1 MVELKTEELTDVQ
14 KYHINHD
21 CTMSIS
27 DTGKG
32 CIILFSDINECYC
45 DYDEASNLLVITDM
59 ETNNPALPK
68 VYELK
73 VSKQQIRP
81 LVSLYSS
88 IIRSRFNLSQNLV
101 FFFDSKDRLISQ
113 NDKSSYGFSKI
124 KLVKEEKAAQKKLA
138 RYMAYTM
145 GYEPFRKEFEDE
157 QSLKNDKVI
166 QDFINSEGFL
176 FFSDF
181 LGGKLV

>member
-1 MVELKTEELTDVQ
+1 MVELKIEELTDVQ
-14 KYHINHD
+14 KYHMNHD

-32 CIILFSDINECYC
+32 CIIIFSNINECYC
-45 DYDEASNLLVITDM
+45 DYDESDNSLVITDM
-59 ETNNPALPK
+59 ETNNPALPI

-81 LVSLYSS
+81 LISLYSS
-88 IIRSRFNLSQNLV
+88 VIRSRFNITQNLV
-101 FFFDSKDRLISQ
+101 FFFDAKDRMITQ
-113 NDKSSYGFSKI
+113 NDKASYGFSKI
-124 KLVKEEKAAQKKLA
+124 KLTKEEKAAQKKLA
-138 RYMAYTM
+138 RYMAYSM
-145 GYEPFRKEFEDE
+145 GYEPFKKEFEDE

-166 QDFINSEGFL
+166 QDFNNSEGFL
-176 FFSDF
+176 FFNDF